1 MPALTYDVWPEMDY
15 RTTVSNEIENVFHEL
30 DFVKAL
36 IAKHADCELDDVEIR
51 AAALSLSTIYSG
63 VEKTLLHVLSDR
75 YGVRPEGPNWHAQV
89 LDLAGHKSVVS
100 DHVRD
105 ELKSFLAFRHFIR
118 HAYSFEINAAM
129 IARTLDRA
137 PDVIE
142 RFAQEIRDT
151 YLGEPE

>member
-1 MPALTYDVWPEMDY
+1 MDY
-15 RTTVSNEIENVFHEL
+15 RTTVTNEIENVFHEL
-30 DFVKAL
+30 DFAKAL
-36 IAKHADCELDDVEIR
+36 IAKQADRELDD
-51 AAALSLSTIYSG
+51 